1 MDASI
6 AAQIAETAGAI
17 TLGALTA
24 VVVHG
29 RTLRKRLGNPPEDET
44 LSTLM
49 ARAVATGEANGVRL
63 VAMATDIETLREDVS
78 DIKLRLDGEAEN
90 VRQVRREVETIRD
103 GQREAQKRLHDLE
116 VSRLSHEARTTSWAE
131 RLGKVEGRMTAIS
144 CAKPVDGVAA
154 CKVNP

>member
-6 AAQIAETAGAI
+6 ATQIAETAV
-17 TLGALTA
+17 A
-24 VVVHG
+24 VSFGVISAAVVHG
-29 RTLRKRLGNPPEDET
+29 RTLRKRLGQPPENES

-49 ARAVATGEANGVRL
+49 AKAVATGEANGARL
-63 VAMATDIETLREDVS
+63 LAMATDIETLREDVS

-116 VSRLSHEARTTSWAE
+116 VSRLAHEARSTSWAE

-144 CAKPVDGVAA
+144 CAKPIDGQAA
-154 CKVNP
+154 CRVNP